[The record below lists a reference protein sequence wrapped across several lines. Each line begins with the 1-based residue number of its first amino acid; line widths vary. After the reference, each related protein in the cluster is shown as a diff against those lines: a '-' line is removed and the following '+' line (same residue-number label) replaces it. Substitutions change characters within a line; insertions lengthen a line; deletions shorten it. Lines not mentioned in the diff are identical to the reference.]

1 MKNILFICTGNT
13 CRSPMAESIFRLR
26 AGNKN
31 SWKVRSAGL
40 SAHIGMPASLE
51 ARIVTSEL
59 GADLS
64 RHSSQL
70 LTAEIVDQADLILVM
85 TESHREHLQNTFP
98 EVAHRVY
105 LINELGTSKVHDIC
119 DPFGGSLE
127 IYKQTRDEIEQAV
140 LELILFLRLGEP

>member
-13 CRSPMAESIFRLR
+13 CRSPMAEALFRLR

-31 SWKVRSAGL
+31 AWNVQSAGL
-40 SAHIGMPASLE
+40 SATSGTPASLE
-51 ARIVTSEL
+51 ARIVSSEL

-64 RHSSQL
+64 HHRSQL

-85 TESHREHLQNTFP
+85 TESHREYLRNTFS
-98 EVAHRVY
+98 EVGHRVY

-127 IYKQTRDEIEQAV
+127 IYKQTRDEIERAI

>member
-59 GADLS
+59 GQIF
-64 RHSSQL
+64 HV
-70 LTAEIVDQADLILVM
+70 IVASFSPL
-85 TESHREHLQNTFP
+85 
-98 EVAHRVY
+98 
-105 LINELGTSKVHDIC
+105 K
-119 DPFGGSLE
+119 
-127 IYKQTRDEIEQAV
+127 
-140 LELILFLRLGEP
+140 

>member
-1 MKNILFICTGNT
+1 MKHILFICTGNT
-13 CRSPMAESIFRLR
+13 CRSPMAEALFRLR

-31 SWKVRSAGL
+31 PWKVKSAGL
-40 SAHIGMPASLE
+40 SAHTGTPASLE
-51 ARIVTSEL
+51 ARIVASEL

-70 LTAEIVDQADLILVM
+70 LTTEMVEQADLILVM
-85 TESHREHLQNTFP
+85 TESHREHFRNTFR

-105 LINELGTSKVHDIC
+105 LINELGTSKVEDIC

-127 IYKQTRDEIEQAV
+127 IYKQTRDEIERAV

>member
-1 MKNILFICTGNT
+1 MAQALF
-13 CRSPMAESIFRLR
+13 RRR

-31 SWKVRSAGL
+31 PWKVQSAGL
-40 SAHIGMPASLE
+40 SATTGTPASLE
-51 ARIVTSEL
+51 ARIVSSEL

-64 RHSSQL
+64 HHSSQL
-70 LTAEIVDQADLILVM
+70 LTAEIIDQADLILVM
-85 TESHREHLQNTFP
+85 TESHREHLRSTFP

-105 LINELGTSKVHDIC
+105 LINELGTSKVHDIG

-127 IYKQTRDEIEQAV
+127 MYKQTRAEIERAI

>member
-1 MKNILFICTGNT
+1 
-13 CRSPMAESIFRLR
+13 MAEALFRLR

-31 SWKVRSAGL
+31 PWKVQSAGL
-40 SAHIGMPASLE
+40 SATTGTPASLE
-51 ARIVTSEL
+51 ARIVSSEL

-64 RHSSQL
+64 HHSSQL
-70 LTAEIVDQADLILVM
+70 LTAEIIDQADLILVM
-85 TESHREHLQNTFP
+85 TESHREHLRSTFP

-105 LINELGTSKVHDIC
+105 LINELGTSNVHDIG

-127 IYKQTRDEIEQAV
+127 MYKQTRDEIERAI